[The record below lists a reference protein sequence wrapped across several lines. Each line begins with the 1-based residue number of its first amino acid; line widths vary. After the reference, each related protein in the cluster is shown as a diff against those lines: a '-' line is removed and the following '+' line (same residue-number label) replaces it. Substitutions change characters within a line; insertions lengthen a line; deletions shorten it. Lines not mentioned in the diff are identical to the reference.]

1 VHAVYNEFSGAA
13 YVVARVKDTSW
24 KAGPTTVEL
33 YLESPA
39 AAQEPPKQ
47 LKGYT
52 SIDLTPRHS
61 RFVLFR
67 LTPSDLAYYNAGQG
81 KFTIA
86 PGRYTVLIGT
96 SSTDLDNRASFDVS
110 RFRQQR

>member
-1 VHAVYNEFSGAA
+1 MRAVYDPFSGAA
-13 YVVARVKDTSW
+13 YAVARVKDTSW

-52 SIDLTPRHS
+52 NIDL
-61 RFVLFR
+61 
-67 LTPSDLAYYNAGQG
+67 
-81 KFTIA
+81 A
-86 PGRYTVLIGT
+86 PGQ
-96 SSTDLDNRASFDVS
+96 S
-110 RFRQQR
+110 RFRCYSG